1 MSSEPIVLDRLKQRS
16 DAPGHWRAR
25 DLLPPT
31 GLREH
36 LQRQDQKMEDGGLIK
51 ARGLGG

>member
-1 MSSEPIVLDRLKQRS
+1 MQFVSDDTLFIFFNMQRHGTISSEPIVLDRLEQRS

-36 LQRQDQKMEDGGLIK
+36 L
-51 ARGLGG
+51 